1 MNKEIKKAIRIKD
14 WTKPIPDPENRFTGM
29 PLAVEFID
37 GINWRLSHSLS
48 YRTKAE
54 ETTTAKGGF
63 VFDFAS
69 VPWFLKWFY
78 PSAGD
83 GESLYGLASL
93 WHDWLYCHRK
103 IGGRAITRKE
113 ADNLFYEIMRY
124 VGVSWWTASRMWR
137 AVRAFGWVPWGQ
149 RKPEDIII

>member
-1 MNKEIKKAIRIKD
+1 MIKN
-14 WTKPIPDPENRFTGM
+14 WTNPIPDPEKRFTGL

-37 GINWRLSHSLS
+37 GVNWRLSHSLS
-48 YRTKAE
+48 YRTKAYE
-54 ETTTAKGGF
+54 ISTVRACF
-63 VFDFAS
+63 IFDFAS
-69 VPWFLKWFY
+69 IPRFLAWLY

-103 IGGRAITRKE
+103 IGGRTIKRVE

-124 VGVSWWTASRMWR
+124 AGVSWWTAGRMYR
-137 AVRAFGWVPWGQ
+137 AVRIFGWISWGR
-149 RKPEDIII
+149 RKPEDIIS